1 MDELTDKEPPEGR
14 NESVHARALQEAARA
29 MASRLPLISPRQ
41 LYRELE
47 KRGYRGQDKGRRS
60 LCLMAYRH
68 VKRVKALFDDESTPG
83 KLEKL
88 NYLLIGPTG
97 CGKTYII
104 ELLFSEILKIPT
116 VLVDI
121 TNYSETGYV
130 GDDVKTVLTRL
141 IYAARGNIHWASCG
155 VICLD
160 EFDKLASGQS
170 NVRFE
175 GQGTSKDVTG
185 FGVQKELLRM
195 LEGGEIV
202 VPLDYGFSQ
211 YGAKVKMSCKN
222 ISFIASGAFS
232 GYKTLAEQRGSGG
245 KIGFRWTP
253 RQKYRE
259 KIAVSYDDEE
269 VNDIETFQ
277 VYGFLPELMGR
288 FSRIVIFDALD
299 EETLKDILKS
309 TILDRFIREFAT
321 EGLTLLVDD
330 EVLTSIVK
338 ESAKRQTGAR
348 GLGTILTG
356 YLEDAAYRSFAGYGE
371 REVRLFVEEG
381 KVSVHITPSPEEEE
395 EIRHFGMKQENDGEK
410 KN

>member
-1 MDELTDKEPPEGR
+1 MDGLFDKEPVE
-14 NESVHARALQEAARA
+14 EKKEMSSAHALLQAARA
-29 MASRLPLISPRQ
+29 MARKLPLLSPRQ
-41 LYRELE
+41 LFGELQ
-47 KRGYRGQDKGRRS
+47 KKGYRGQSRGRRS

-68 VKRVKALFDDESTPG
+68 IKRVKALFEPHGDHG
-83 KLEKL
+83 QMEKL

-104 ELLFSEILKIPT
+104 ELLFNDIIKIPT

-130 GDDVKTVLTRL
+130 GDEVKTVLTRL
-141 IYAARGNIHWASCG
+141 IYAAKGNVHWASCG
-155 VICLD
+155 IICLD
-160 EFDKLASGQS
+160 EFDKLASNQS

-195 LEGGEIV
+195 LEGGEIM

-211 YGAKVKMSCKN
+211 YGAKVKMPCKD

-232 GYKTLAEQRGSGG
+232 GYKTLAEQRGSNG

-259 KIAVSYDDEE
+259 KIAVSYDEEE

-288 FSRIVIFDALD
+288 FSRVVIFDALD
-299 EETLKDILKS
+299 DETLKEILKT
-309 TILDRFIREFAT
+309 TILDRFTREFAG
-321 EGLTLLVDD
+321 EGLALKADD
-330 EVLTSIVK
+330 QVSV
-338 ESAKRQTGAR
+338 KRQTGAR

-356 YLEDAAYRSFAGYGE
+356 YLEDAAYSSFACDRE
-371 REVRLFVEEG
+371 REVRLVMEEG
-381 KVSVHITPSPEEEE
+381 RVSVKISPAIEEEPQQ
-395 EIRHFGMKQENDGEK
+395 GVCPDGHI
-410 KN
+410 